1 MKYTGFID
9 LEGTNVSW
17 NKDDS
22 GWLVD
27 IKVYGAEKMLEQKM
41 LRLGMEEMPDDNW
54 IMTADEYF
62 NFLFFQNGVSN
73 ITLNQNFNWQT
84 RLGWTPIVMGNIHN
98 VFTRAKINDLKRWDI
113 LMEWAKQIG
122 FTYKVSGAPFAT
134 PGQHTEY
141 RVKLFF
147 RTDGTGL
154 CTTPLKVFPT
164 NHSEGLTLK
173 YNKRFT
179 YIIYTT
185 YTPLPVETYHY
196 EYQGN
201 LMIGLADSSVSFNAV
216 TGLTNQNAWDL
227 IFDDY
232 NDNTKIVWRD
242 KDIQLEDVHNIET
255 QRIMFDGEGGYNI
268 GVSLPRAMVHYNNF
282 NTTGDGFV
290 ELINA
295 TAKREYR
302 FLASGIKRTKKIKI
316 YFPRSNDFELFK
328 TVMFEG
334 KQWRIDKIEDVDY
347 QGEKA
352 TLNLIEI

>member
-1 MKYTGFID
+1 
-9 LEGTNVSW
+9 
-17 NKDDS
+17 
-22 GWLVD
+22 
-27 IKVYGAEKMLEQKM
+27 
-41 LRLGMEEMPDDNW
+41 
-54 IMTADEYF
+54 
-62 NFLFFQNGVSN
+62 
-73 ITLNQNFNWQT
+73 
-84 RLGWTPIVMGNIHN
+84 
-98 VFTRAKINDLKRWDI
+98 
-113 LMEWAKQIG
+113 
-122 FTYKVSGAPFAT
+122 
-134 PGQHTEY
+134 
-141 RVKLFF
+141 
-147 RTDGTGL
+147 
-154 CTTPLKVFPT
+154 
-164 NHSEGLTLK
+164 
-173 YNKRFT
+173 
-179 YIIYTT
+179 
-185 YTPLPVETYHY
+185 
-196 EYQGN
+196 
-201 LMIGLADSSVSFNAV
+201 MIGLADSSVSFNAV